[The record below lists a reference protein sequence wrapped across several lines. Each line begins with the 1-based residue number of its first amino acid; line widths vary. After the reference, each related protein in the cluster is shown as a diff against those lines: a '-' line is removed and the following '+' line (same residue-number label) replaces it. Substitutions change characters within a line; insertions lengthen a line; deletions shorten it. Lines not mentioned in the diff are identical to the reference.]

1 MKGYNRIMSNA
12 KDIES
17 KARNMTIA
25 ELHYA
30 ILDCAETAK
39 AMDEID
45 RAQGGDR
52 AGRYRDEAS
61 AYRAEM
67 GRR

>member
-1 MKGYNRIMSNA
+1 MSNA
-12 KDIES
+12 KDIEN

-30 ILDCAETAK
+30 ILDCVETAE

-45 RAQGGDR
+45 RVQGGDR
-52 AGRYRDEAS
+52 AGRYRDEA
-61 AYRAEM
+61 ATYRAEM
-67 GRR
+67 ARR